1 MDDQKQNI
9 LVKKIRQTNFD
20 NSAFPHLDG
29 LTSNILQLATLSMYE
44 LTAQSFE
51 FVASDITMQNKNA
64 IQADVNSE
72 ACYFRLEGTSEDEF
86 MLVELSQTFLVSLSQ
101 SLLGCGLTAVKDVA
115 PTELDYSLISIFLE
129 KFAQRFSI
137 CDSHEPIEAP
147 LFALAPINLCDSGA
161 ELLDKA
167 TAKTFLSVY
176 LDISIE
182 SENINALV
190 FHFPLDFIEKCGLL
204 ENLVLTHE
212 NDGDETHWRKV
223 MKANVA
229 ATPIDL
235 CVTLDRFEMALS
247 AIPKLKIGD
256 LIPLDKFDRCVDLN
270 LQTVD
275 GELTIG
281 SGILGAAQNKKAV
294 KLVELRNLN
303 EKNDLGATL

>member
-9 LVKKIRQTNFD
+9 LAKKIRQTNFD

-29 LTSNILQLATLSMYE
+29 LALSILQLATLSMYE
-44 LTAQSFE
+44 LTAQSIE
-51 FVASDITMQNKNA
+51 FVASGITMQNKNA
-64 IQADVNSE
+64 IQSDTNSE
-72 ACYFRLEGTSEDEF
+72 AYYFRLQGNSEDEF
-86 MLVELSQTFLVSLSQ
+86 VLVELSQTFLVSLSQ
-101 SLLGCGLTAVKDVA
+101 SLLGCSLTAVKNVA
-115 PTELDYSLISIFLE
+115 PTELDYALISIYLE
-129 KFAQRFSI
+129 KFAQQFSI
-137 CDSHEPIEAP
+137 HDFHEPTEAP
-147 LFALAPINLCDSGA
+147 LFTLAPIKLCDSGA
-161 ELLDKA
+161 EFLDKV
-167 TAKTFLSVY
+167 TTKTFLSIY
-176 LDISIE
+176 LDISIG
-182 SENINALV
+182 SEKMNAMV

-204 ENLVLTHE
+204 ENLILTHE
-212 NDGDETHWRKV
+212 NDGDETHWRKI

-256 LIPLDKFDRCVDLN
+256 MIPLEKFDRSVDLN

-303 EKNDLGATL
+303 VKNDLGATL